1 MSRSTLNREDPASP
15 PRVRWPE
22 TWKAI
27 LGPAIAAGILALT
40 VLLSIHPVATT
51 DFFWQLAS
59 GDWIL
64 REHSVP
70 RTDPFSYT
78 AEGNAWID
86 LHWGFQIVL
95 SLLYRIIGLD
105 GLTLFRAFLAT
116 ATVALL
122 LFGFTPRKL
131 PLAGLGAVFLAVLAS
146 HERFLLRP
154 ELLSFLFLVLTL
166 LLLERFLRIG
176 SGRGVYLLIPLLV
189 LWVNVHSLFILGLL
203 VVGICLSGELLDRGR
218 SRWAALKPEGGGSG
232 RREVVITLAAVLG
245 LGMLATWI
253 NPFGFRAWS
262 LPLLQ
267 FTGRISPGTLYSS
280 SIAEFQQPFDAG
292 TGTLAIVAWWVLAA
306 VTALVVMSRGH
317 RLPTRHLLLFAS
329 FFWLAFRA
337 RRNLPLFS
345 IVAIPILIEP
355 FRRSGT
361 LFPPARWRRMAGMG
375 GRLLLFPL
383 ILLLMMAI
391 CGNHFYLWE
400 RMDRRFGSG
409 VLEGIAPVGAAD
421 FLIERSLSGRV
432 FHALDDGGY
441 LIWRAYPERR
451 VFIDGRLE
459 VYDEGTYRSYLR
471 ALEEPQWFEE
481 LAAQH
486 GIRNV
491 LWNHAQASIA
501 HSLLNHLAHS
511 DAWNPVYIDSASIL
525 FRKALPEHLSA
536 GEPAKLDL
544 DSLPAVAILE
554 AGRSPETVLD
564 RFLKNLV
571 PWRVEAPTTALRL
584 GIQFALLGQPRQAE
598 AFLMNA
604 AVAPSVPP
612 EVPFDL
618 GLVYESIGF
627 PEKAVL
633 KYEEARLLGGWGR
646 DPLGRL
652 FRRKFRSD
660 VLFRL
665 GDAYIRSGME
675 DRGVAVLAKAGRKGQ
690 ARLFALEGFHLQ
702 SDGKILAAIGK
713 YQAALD
719 LEPNGVDV
727 LQNLGIALIA
737 DAVSNLDSSR
747 SSGEKLE
754 EAGACF
760 EKTVALRPGFAP
772 AHLNLGLIRVQQGR
786 LAEARA
792 SFEEAA
798 RYEPENPVPI
808 YQLGRVRAMMKQFD
822 GAAEAFT
829 EAVRLGPDFPEAHFH
844 LGRIWEGKGEDTRA
858 MTSYQ
863 RSMDLGL
870 RDPFLLLQMA
880 GIHARRGEDRKAID
894 LLRQLPLSD
903 RTWNKRIDRKPELK
917 PLMKQLSSAPSAP
930 PS

>member
-1 MSRSTLNREDPASP
+1 MSRSALDGENPASP
-15 PRVRWPE
+15 LRGRWPAI
-22 TWKAI
+22 WKAN
-27 LGPAIAAGILALT
+27 LGPAVAAGILALT
-40 VLLSIHPVATT
+40 FLLSIHPVATT
-51 DFFWQLAS
+51 DFFWHLAS

-70 RTDPFSYT
+70 RIDPFSYT
-78 AEGNAWID
+78 AEGNTWID

-95 SLLYRIIGLD
+95 ALLYRTIGMD
-105 GLTLFRAFLAT
+105 GLTLFRALLAT
-116 ATVALL
+116 ATIALL
-122 LFGFTPRKL
+122 LFGFIPRKL
-131 PLAGLGAVFLAVLAS
+131 PFAGLGAVFLVVLAS

-154 ELLSFLFLVLTL
+154 ELFSFLFLALTL
-166 LLLERFLRIG
+166 LLLEKFFRNG

-189 LWVNVHSLFILGLL
+189 LWVNVHSLFILGWLL
-203 VVGICLSGELLDRGR
+203 VGIGLSGEILDRVR
-218 SRWAALKPEGGGSG
+218 SRWAALRPAGGVGG
-232 RREVVITLAAVLG
+232 RREVMIPLAAILG

-253 NPFGFRAWS
+253 NPFGIRAWS

-267 FTGRISPGTLYSS
+267 LTGRISAGTLYSS

-306 VTALVVMSRGH
+306 VTALVVISRGH

-329 FFWLAFRA
+329 FLWLAFRA

-345 IVAIPILIEP
+345 IVALPILIEP
-355 FRRSGT
+355 IRQSVAAFRPT
-361 LFPPARWRRMAGMG
+361 RWRRVAGMG
-375 GRLLLFPL
+375 GRLLLVSL

-391 CGNHFYLWE
+391 GSNHFYLWE

-409 VLEGIAPVGAAD
+409 VLEGIAPVGAAE
-421 FLIERSLSGRV
+421 FLIERSLSGRL
-432 FHALDDGGY
+432 FHSLDDGGY

-459 VYDEGTYRSYLR
+459 VYDEETYRSYLR

-481 LAAQH
+481 LAARH

-501 HSLLNHLAHS
+501 HPLLNHLAHS
-511 DAWNPVYIDSASIL
+511 NAWNPVYIDSASIL
-525 FRKALPEHLSA
+525 FRKALPEPLSA

-544 DSLPAVAILE
+544 GSLPAMAILE
-554 AGRSPETVLD
+554 AGRPPETVLD

-598 AFLMNA
+598 TFLMNA
-604 AVAPSVPP
+604 VAAPHVPA

-618 GLVYESIGF
+618 GLVYESIGLS
-627 PEKAVL
+627 EKAVL
-633 KYEEARLLGGWGR
+633 KYEEARLLSGWSR
-646 DPLGRL
+646 DPLGML
-652 FRRKFRSD
+652 FRRKFRTD

-665 GDAYIRSGME
+665 GDAYIASGME
-675 DRGVAVLAKAGRKGQ
+675 DRGLPILAKAGRKGR

-702 SDGKILAAIGK
+702 SEGKVLAAIGK
-713 YQAALD
+713 YKAALD
-719 LEPNGVDV
+719 LEPDGVDV

-737 DAVSNLDSSR
+737 DAIDNLDTSR

-754 EAGACF
+754 EAGAYF

-786 LAEARA
+786 LAEAGA
-792 SFEEAA
+792 SFEEAV
-798 RYEPENPVPI
+798 RYDPENSVPF
-808 YQLGRVRAMMKQFD
+808 YQLGQ
-822 GAAEAFT
+822 
-829 EAVRLGPDFPEAHFH
+829 
-844 LGRIWEGKGEDTRA
+844 IWEEKGEDARA
-858 MTSYQ
+858 LVSYQ
-863 RSMDLGL
+863 RSVDLGL
-870 RDPFLLLQMA
+870 EDPFLLLQMA
-880 GIHARRGEDRKAID
+880 GIHARLGEDRKAID

-903 RTWNKRIDRKPELK
+903 RIWNERIEQKPELI
-917 PLMKQLSSAPSAP
+917 PLMKQISGTPSAPSAP